1 MRKIRASD
9 ISTYLFCQRAWW
21 YRQQGINSENLAELA
36 GGREM
41 HQRHG
46 RAVLLSGLL
55 KLTAYLFLLGG
66 VLLLAIYLTMQLL

>member
-21 YRQQGINSENLAELA
+21 YRQQGIDSENIQDLA
-36 GGREM
+36 GGRKL

-46 RAVLLSGLL
+46 RAVLASGLL
-55 KLTAYLFLLGG
+55 RALAYL
-66 VLLLAIYLTMQLL
+66 LLLAGLITLAVYLTMQIV